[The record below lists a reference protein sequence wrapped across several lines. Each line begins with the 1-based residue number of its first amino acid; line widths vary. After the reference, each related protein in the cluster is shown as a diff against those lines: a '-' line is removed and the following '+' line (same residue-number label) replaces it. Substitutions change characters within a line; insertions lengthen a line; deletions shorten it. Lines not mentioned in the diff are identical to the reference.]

1 MMQRRTGK
9 RFLSVLLTGGLL
21 FGMLPAAAF
30 ADGEQGI
37 SFNDVKEADWF
48 YDSVQYV
55 CENEMMSG
63 TGDTVFSPDAA
74 TTRGMLV
81 TILYRMEGSPA
92 VDGDM
97 KFTDVSADRYYAAA
111 AAWASENNIVNGYG
125 NGVFGAENPV
135 TREQMAAILYRYA
148 QLKICDI
155 AATGNLA
162 GFSDLGD
169 VSAYAANPLKW
180 AVGNGLISGM
190 ENGVLAPGES
200 ATRAQT
206 ASILMRFCETIIP
219 SGPENPAMPS
229 GSVTYENQDLGFV
242 MEFPD
247 TWENR
252 YSVEPNPENP
262 SGIVVCTEWGG
273 ILCFVDKDNAEEWAE
288 SAKNDMI
295 PVEYR
300 VLGESGEYVYV
311 MYFPSDV
318 NYQGEEQAEVYQ
330 EMHQDLYYVGFKIL

>member
-1 MMQRRTGK
+1 MMTRKTGK
-9 RFLSVLLTGGLL
+9 RFLSVLLAGGLL

-30 ADGEQGI
+30 AAGEQDMP
-37 SFNDVKEADWF
+37 FTDVKETDWF
-48 YDSVQYV
+48 YDPVQYV
-55 CENEMMSG
+55 CENEMMKG
-63 TGDTVFSPDAA
+63 TGDTVFSPDTAA
-74 TTRGMLV
+74 TRGMIV

-92 VDGDM
+92 ADGDT

-111 AAWASENNIVNGYG
+111 AAWACENNIVKGYG

-148 QLKICDI
+148 QFKICDI

-162 GFSDLGD
+162 GFSDAAD
-169 VSAYAANPLKW
+169 VSAYAVNPVKW

-190 ENGVLAPGES
+190 ENGTLAPGES

-206 ASILMRFCETIIP
+206 AAILMRFCKTIIP

-229 GSVTYENQDLGFV
+229 GSVTYENRDLGFAI
-242 MEFPD
+242 EFPD

-252 YSVEPNPENP
+252 YSVEPNPY
-262 SGIVVCTEWGG
+262 GIVVCTEWGG
-273 ILCFVDKDNAEEWAE
+273 ILCFVYKENAEEWAE
-288 SAKNDMI
+288 SAKNDRI
-295 PVEYR
+295 QVEYK

-318 NYQGEEQAEVYQ
+318 NYQGEEQAEIYR
-330 EMHQDLYYVGFKIL
+330 EMRRDLYYIGFKIL

>member
-55 CENEMMSG
+55 RENEMMSG
-63 TGDTVFSPDAA
+63 TGDTVFSPDAPA
-74 TTRGMLV
+74 TRGMLV

-97 KFTDVSADRYYAAA
+97 KFTDVSADRYYADA
-111 AAWASENNIVNGYG
+111 AAWASENNIVKGYG
-125 NGVFGAENPV
+125 NGAFGPEDPV
-135 TREQMAAILYRYA
+135 AREQMAAILYRYA
-148 QLKICDI
+148 QFKIYDI

-162 GFSDLGD
+162 GFSDAGD
-169 VSAYAANPLKW
+169 VSVYAVNPVKW

-190 ENGVLAPGES
+190 ENGTLAPGKN

-206 ASILMRFCETIIP
+206 AEILMRFREKIAS
-219 SGPENPAMPS
+219 SGPSEPAVSS
-229 GSVTYENQDLGFV
+229 GSVVYENRDLGFAI
-242 MEFPD
+242 EFPD

-252 YSVEPNPENP
+252 YSVEANPENP

-273 ILCFVDKDNAEEWAE
+273 ILCFLSKRDAKEWEE
-288 SAKNDMI
+288 SVKNDLI
-295 PVEYR
+295 VGAYR
-300 VLGESGEYVYV
+300 VLGESGDSVYV
-311 MYFPSDV
+311 MYFASDV
-318 NYQGEEQAEVYQ
+318 NYQGEEQTKIYW
-330 EMHQDLYYVGFKIL
+330 EMTEDLYHVGFEIL